1 MCTST
6 KYERSTFLVIITPDS
21 GNGRNERVRDG
32 EREEGR
38 GRGRDGEREEG
49 RERGGGREREREGGA
64 REMELLTDVPAS
76 W

>member
-6 KYERSTFLVIITPDS
+6 KYERSTFLVIITSD
-21 GNGRNERVRDG
+21 GGDGRNERVRDG

-38 GRGRDGEREEG
+38 EGE
-49 RERGGGREREREGGA
+49 GGRERERGRSKGEGGA